1 MVEPVSVGKHVGC
14 DRHDARIAFDGRQI
28 GFLRATG
35 PAIESAI

>member
-1 MVEPVSVGKHVGC
+1 MLELTEHRAAPSG
-14 DRHDARIAFDGRQI
+14 RHDDHLVSDGRQI